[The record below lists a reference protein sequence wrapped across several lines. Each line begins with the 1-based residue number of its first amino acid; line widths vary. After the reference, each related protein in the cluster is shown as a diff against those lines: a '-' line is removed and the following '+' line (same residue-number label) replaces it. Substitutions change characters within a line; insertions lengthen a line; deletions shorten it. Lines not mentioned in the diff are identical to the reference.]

1 MINVIIHVI
10 TKVVINVIIKDI
22 NVIIHVIKNVILK
35 VISSKWSLWFYY
47 YDRPKSLQIPKL
59 VTQTYKSKTNTKI
72 RKYLLKEN
80 ETKMARRARKW
91 YS

>member
-1 MINVIIHVI
+1 MINVI
-10 TKVVINVIIKDI
+10 TKVVISVIINDI
-22 NVIIHVIKNVILK
+22 NVIIHV
-35 VISSKWSLWFYY
+35 SSKLSLWIYY
-47 YDRPKSLQIPKL
+47 YDRPKSLQIPML
-59 VTQTYKSKTNTKI
+59 VKQTYKSKTNTKI